1 MQPDDVSPPEHLY
14 TWVDVDE
21 HLSFLATRG
30 GWPTW
35 LRSAEAWWDSLEL
48 EVTGGT
54 GNSTVKPWLD
64 EIFGAGSTYAADDEL
79 MLALDDPRTS
89 EFTGIPVTLRPADL
103 KEPVR
108 RLPLLRDKRIT
119 AELAKPLERPEAG
132 FVDDV
137 QVIAFHSFKGGVGR
151 TVHAVAMAD
160 AIARRGGNVI
170 LVDAD
175 LEAPG
180 ITWMHRADGGQQD
193 FTYEDFL
200 ALLHG
205 SEDGSSSKA
214 VEIAAR
220 FLPNQR
226 IGRHTNGTLTVVP
239 TTRRGTFGPPR
250 IEPANLL
257 TPDRSQYFLTDA
269 LAELAARS
277 NAKTIIVDLR
287 AGASELSAPILLDPR
302 VQRIFVTTLSHQSL
316 AGTVKLIQQ
325 LGRRAPVLQG
335 CDPASSAVITQCRR
349 TIDAA
354 QIDAATEMLASALAE
369 TLRPPGDGG
378 NDDTESIDTAILS
391 RPLVSP
397 FHEDL
402 LALPSSW
409 NEVVRVLGS
418 CDIAATMDSI
428 VPTPPPATT
437 PSRTDNDELRGQL
450 HDTAKR
456 LVYADKEGL
465 SSADGF
471 LVTDSLRNLIADHRT
486 EPPLAI
492 VAGAKGAGKTF
503 LFSKTCTAGTW
514 DRFANRAGV
523 NDVRDDLAI
532 LPVLEPTNL
541 QGDDPQRLRDTFASK
556 HGGTASNPIEISDLI
571 NDGLKDLGQDD
582 ARAWRQRW
590 LACIAAAAGIDPG
603 DDPETAL
610 TALGRDHRA
619 VFVIDGLEDLF
630 QTLDKDA
637 KKTALRI
644 LLTDVIQWL
653 RTLRGRPFGMVV
665 FVRSDFVTS
674 AVAQNA
680 AQLLH
685 RYERYAL
692 TWDKEEAL
700 RLALWVSGRADV
712 LPDESDISELNS
724 SSLEAKLIP
733 LWGRKMG
740 SENSR
745 EARSH
750 MWVPAALGDYH
761 GQVQARDVVL
771 FLSEAARLSQG
782 RSGWEDRILVPT
794 AMRNALLECSN
805 AKIDAVS
812 QEDPDLGALLKKMQS
827 SANQVSVPFALDEVG
842 LTQDEAKVL
851 VELGALSRDGSG
863 GYRVPEIYRH
873 WLGYRSKRRA
883 KVVSSH

>member
-1 MQPDDVSPPEHLY
+1 MRPDDVSPPEHLY

-21 HLSFLATRG
+21 HLSLLATVG

-48 EVTGGT
+48 EVTEGT
-54 GNSTVKPWLD
+54 DNSTVKPWLD
-64 EIFGAGSTYAADDEL
+64 EIFGAGSTFVADDEL
-79 MLALDDPRTS
+79 MLALDDPRTP
-89 EFTGIPVTLRPADL
+89 EFTGIPVTLRPAEPR
-103 KEPVR
+103 EPVR
-108 RLPLLRDKRIT
+108 RLPLLRDRRIT
-119 AELAKPLERPEAG
+119 AELVNPLERPATG

-160 AIARRGGNVI
+160 AIAREGGDVI

-180 ITWMHRADGGQQD
+180 ITWMHKADGGQLD

-226 IGRHTNGTLTVVP
+226 IGRYANGTLTVVP
-239 TTRRGTFGPPR
+239 TTRRECFGPPR
-250 IEPANLL
+250 IEPAHLL
-257 TPDRSQYFLTDA
+257 TSDRSPYFLTDA

-277 NAKTIIVDLR
+277 NARTIIIDLR

-302 VQRIFVTTLSHQSL
+302 VQRVFVTTLSHQSL

-335 CDPASSAVITQCRR
+335 EDPASSAVITQCRR
-349 TIDAA
+349 ALDAA
-354 QIDAATEMLASALAE
+354 QIDTATETLASALTE
-369 TLRPPGDGG
+369 TLAGY
-378 NDDTESIDTAILS
+378 DDTENIDTAVLS

-418 CDIAATMDSI
+418 CDIAQTMDAI
-428 VPTPPPATT
+428 VPTPPSATGT
-437 PSRTDNDELRGQL
+437 AVVDNDELRVRL

-486 EPPLAI
+486 EAPLAI

-503 LFSKTCTAGTW
+503 LFAKTCTAETW
-514 DRFANRAGV
+514 DRFAVQAGV
-523 NDVRDDLAI
+523 NDVRDDLSI
-532 LPVLEPTNL
+532 VPVLEPANL
-541 QGDDPQRLRDTFASK
+541 QGDDPQRLRDAFAAK

-571 NDGLKDLGQDD
+571 NDGLKSIDQDD
-582 ARAWRQRW
+582 TRAWRQRW
-590 LACIAAAAGIDPG
+590 LACIAAAAGINTG
-603 DDPETAL
+603 GDPEAAL
-610 TALGRDHRA
+610 AALGREHKA
-619 VFVIDGLEDLF
+619 VFVVDGLEDLF
-630 QTLDKDA
+630 QTLDKEA
-637 KKTALRI
+637 KRTALRI
-644 LLTDVIQWL
+644 LLTDVVQWL

-685 RYERYAL
+685 RYERYSL
-692 TWDKEEAL
+692 RWDKDEAL
-700 RLALWVSGRADV
+700 RLALWVSQRAKV
-712 LPDESDISELNS
+712 LPDEPDISELNS
-724 SSLEAKLIP
+724 GSLEAKLIP

-771 FLSEAARLSQG
+771 FLSEAAGLSRG
-782 RSGWEDRILVPT
+782 RSGWDDRILVPT
-794 AMRNALLECSN
+794 AMRNALLKCSN
-805 AKIDAVS
+805 AKLDAVI
-812 QEDPDLGALLKKMQS
+812 QEDPDLGALLKKMQG
-827 SANQVSVPFALDEVG
+827 SANQVSVPFALEEVG

-851 VELGALSRDGSG
+851 IRLGALASDKLG

-883 KVVSSH
+883 RVVSPH